1 MSKYVFTCPCDLK
14 HGLYIDES
22 FLGKRI
28 PVKILEHP
36 GFVLF
41 PIPQCNEE
49 NAFELIAPNLDN
61 IIGEYNCGDY
71 SQSLRLGGKPT
82 LRPRITK
89 VFFTLNIDEDF
100 DDDYKFGQT
109 ITQEIERIAS
119 KFIKCIS
126 IIHPSAVRW
135 SYSKEEAYIEPIERF
150 SLVNTVTDKDEGLIG
165 SIKFHITRPNEQVTT
180 EEFFYIYRNINRE
193 ISLQHTLLADTAR
206 CLVRGEYREV
216 VLNCA
221 TIIEKTLKDDLI
233 SHLDKEQ
240 TGEDAKNRIL
250 KQTNGFNKI
259 LKKLIKLEL
268 TKDLDYESI
277 SIGTIE
283 LRNRVIHGGYFPT
296 TEETDLAIKDAKLV
310 IQEHNVPIFRD

>member
-1 MSKYVFTCPCDLK
+1 M
-14 HGLYIDES
+14 
-22 FLGKRI
+22 
-28 PVKILEHP
+28 
-36 GFVLF
+36 
-41 PIPQCNEE
+41 
-49 NAFELIAPNLDN
+49 
-61 IIGEYNCGDY
+61 
-71 SQSLRLGGKPT
+71 
-82 LRPRITK
+82 
-89 VFFTLNIDEDF
+89 
-100 DDDYKFGQT
+100 
-109 ITQEIERIAS
+109 
-119 KFIKCIS
+119 
-126 IIHPSAVRW
+126 
-135 SYSKEEAYIEPIERF
+135 
-150 SLVNTVTDKDEGLIG
+150 
-165 SIKFHITRPNEQVTT
+165 
-180 EEFFYIYRNINRE
+180 
-193 ISLQHTLLADTAR
+193 QHTLLADTAR

-250 KQTNGFNKI
+250 KQTNGFNKT

-296 TEETDLAIKDAKLV
+296 TEETDQAIKDAKLV